1 MTLEKKL
8 IIGLDDIK
16 RVYFECKKCGAR
28 SIFAQRSMIKV
39 PHSCQGCSAP
49 FIAGDYDES
58 PAVKFID
65 NFLGMQKAT
74 DSGLRILLE
83 LDAS

>member
-1 MTLEKKL
+1 MTVEKKL

-39 PHSCQGCSAP
+39 PHSCQACTAP
-49 FIAGDYDES
+49 FVTGVYDES
-58 PAVKFID
+58 LAVKFID
-65 NFLGMQKAT
+65 NLLTMQNAT
-74 DSGLRILLE
+74 DSGLRILFE
-83 LDAS
+83 LDAP